1 VDPIDFSAA
10 KHLAAISKILELA
23 RLPYRCNVT
32 KRATEDIVRL
42 RLTKAAVLEAVCD
55 HLERQKA
62 TYVLM
67 QDWGIEAYVM
77 LPCLIDVHELYVKV
91 QIPPCNAGSD
101 QELVIISAHKPE
113 YEPKRSVDAK
123 RKK

>member
-1 VDPIDFSAA
+1 MDAIDFSAA
-10 KHLAAISKILELA
+10 EHLAAISKILELA

-42 RLTKAAVLEAVCD
+42 RLTKAAVLEAVYD
-55 HLERQKA
+55 HLEQQKA

-67 QDWGIEAYVM
+67 QDSGIEAYVM

-91 QIPPCNAGSD
+91 QIPPCDAGCD
-101 QELVIISAHKPE
+101 QELVIISAHTPE
-113 YEPKRSVDAK
+113 YKRKRSIDAK
-123 RKK
+123 RTK

>member
-1 VDPIDFSAA
+1 MPTGKAECGPNDFSAA

-55 HLERQKA
+55 HLERQKP
-62 TYVLM
+62 TYVLIRT
-67 QDWGIEAYVM
+67 GIEATLCSRV
-77 LPCLIDVHELYVKV
+77 
-91 QIPPCNAGSD
+91 
-101 QELVIISAHKPE
+101 
-113 YEPKRSVDAK
+113 
-123 RKK
+123 